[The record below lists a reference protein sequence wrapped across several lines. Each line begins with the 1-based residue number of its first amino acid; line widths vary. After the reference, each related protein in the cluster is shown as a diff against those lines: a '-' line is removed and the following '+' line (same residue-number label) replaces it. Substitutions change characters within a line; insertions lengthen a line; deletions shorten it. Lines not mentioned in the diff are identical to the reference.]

1 MIKIV
6 AKNYIKEEKVD
17 EFILLA
23 GQLVKDTRQN
33 DTGCIK
39 YELLQDLK
47 TPQVLTIL
55 EEWEDQES
63 LNKHM
68 EAKHFKEATSQ
79 FGDFLEKPGEVN
91 LYKTLI

>member
-1 MIKIV
+1 M
-6 AKNYIKEEKVD
+6 
-17 EFILLA
+17 
-23 GQLVKDTRQN
+23 
-33 DTGCIK
+33 
-39 YELLQDLK
+39 K

-68 EAKHFKEATSQ
+68 AAKHFKEATAQ

>member
-6 AKNYIKEEKVD
+6 AKNFIKAEKVD

-23 GQLVKDTRQN
+23 EQLVKDTRQN
-33 DTGCIK
+33 DSGCIK
-39 YELLQDLK
+39 YQLLQDMK
-47 TPQVLTIL
+47 NPQVLTIL
-55 EEWEDQES
+55 EEWEDQEA
-63 LNKHM
+63 LNKHK
-68 EAKHFKEATSQ
+68 EARHFKEAAAQ

>member
-33 DTGCIK
+33 DSGCIK
-39 YELLQDLK
+39 YELLQDMK

-68 EAKHFKEATSQ
+68 AAKHFKEATAQ